1 MIIIYIDIDSLRPD
15 HIGAYG
21 YEAETTPNID
31 SLAAG
36 GIKFE
41 RAYCANS
48 PCLPS
53 RSGTITGRYGINTGI
68 ETHGKAS
75 QRINHPAT
83 MVDWAGG
90 PNELIDTEEWYT
102 LPELFFE
109 NHWKSIGIGSFPQ
122 HPAPWF
128 YHVWDE
134 YHQPKSPETDDF
146 QAIQG
151 EYIIDR
157 TFDIIKRIREDEVFL
172 YVQFW
177 DPHAPYNRTDEEVE
191 PFRQVELPP
200 YPTAED
206 IDRHREWDAW
216 RSASHMDIEKRAD
229 LNELVSH
236 YDAEVRYVDQQ
247 VGRLLEYLKE
257 AGLYDD
263 STIVL
268 SGDHGEEFGEHGLYR
283 EHWSTHD
290 GTQHV
295 PLIVKPPAYHHVDE
309 SSSPELV
316 TNVDIAPTLA
326 DYAGLDEPDR
336 WHGWSLRDLVENTR
350 DSWRE
355 HIVVDHGL
363 YTAQRA
369 VRTDRWKYIKT
380 LHSGM
385 WNSVIPD
392 EQLYDMENDPWE
404 QQNVINHHDDI
415 AAELRAMMEEWTE
428 THGEGEPLADVARNG
443 PSGYNAFKDDWQGV

>member
-1 MIIIYIDIDSLRPD
+1 V
-15 HIGAYG
+15 
-21 YEAETTPNID
+21 
-31 SLAAG
+31 AG
-36 GIKFE
+36 
-41 RAYCANS
+41 
-48 PCLPS
+48 
-53 RSGTITGRYGINTGI
+53 
-68 ETHGKAS
+68 
-75 QRINHPAT
+75 
-83 MVDWAGG
+83 V
-90 PNELIDTEEWYT
+90 
-102 LPELFFE
+102 
-109 NHWKSIGIGSFPQ
+109 
-122 HPAPWF
+122 
-128 YHVWDE
+128 
-134 YHQPKSPETDDF
+134 
-146 QAIQG
+146 
-151 EYIIDR
+151 
-157 TFDIIKRIREDEVFL
+157 
-172 YVQFW
+172 
-177 DPHAPYNRTDEEVE
+177 
-191 PFRQVELPP
+191 
-200 YPTAED
+200 
-206 IDRHREWDAW
+206 
-216 RSASHMDIEKRAD
+216 
-229 LNELVSH
+229 LVG
-236 YDAEVRYVDQQ
+236 VDQQ